1 MKIEKLRFVVSLSL
15 RFALWIVLILYAIGV
30 VAQQGYV
37 VQQPPVAQQQPQ
49 KPKLH
54 GFKAHLCAMS
64 TGRNS
69 PAFDNCMAERAFGHQ
84 HPSQPAQPA
93 ASQPQ
98 VAVASQPQVAPP
110 QAKSQEPVV
119 KDTPVQAKT
128 CIEYMTTSSG
138 AQTCLRWK
146 GDD

>member
-30 VAQQGYV
+30 VAQQ
-37 VQQPPVAQQQPQ
+37 QPQ
-49 KPKLH
+49 KPKLR

-98 VAVASQPQVAPP
+98 VAVASQPQIAVASQPLVAPP